1 MEKKIGKNVSSG
13 AKKVESLAED
23 RDQKGPAPTQEQPS
37 ASGRTA
43 AKRNSTGRKKQ
54 AAQQAVE
61 AEHAAADARF
71 EAAKARAAKK
81 EAHKL
86 ALAQKKQE
94 KLTQKLEAREKKE
107 EAAAASKSERAEKLA
122 AKAARKQMLATE
134 SAAERTARRNREKR
148 ARLAERRQK
157 QEAREQKLKEKQEAR
172 KKAQEKRASQRRD
185 KKKSGG
191 GKKRAPG
198 IGGWIAA
205 VSVLGAACLALA
217 TVVTAGYFRMNDMMV
232 QSANGYRATL
242 YEMVSVSED
251 MDDNFAKL
259 RVSSGANEQRTLL
272 TEILVDS
279 AMLESAL
286 EKMPVDAATG
296 TDISAFVNRTGAA
309 ARAMLHKL
317 SSGGTLSQEDR
328 ERIAALYETNATLCA
343 ELNDLALHTP
353 AEEMQAFFDGAQ
365 GDVSNRLS
373 ELGQGMRAER
383 KEIRDVPFAGEG
395 NVEENQL
402 AGTVE
407 IPASE
412 AEQKVRQYFEG
423 YQIADVRPAAHLR
436 VQTGAGDPALFKA
449 TGVFKALHRTLAVLA
464 AGTMR
469 GKRRVDG
476 NAEQPERDDTQ
487 DPRDLGLGNHVAVGG
502 VDCGDK
508 YDDARDRL
516 HDEDAPGRRKL
527 FVDQQDD
534 EIGQEV
540 PEPEDEGNFRQKEQN
555 DRQSDDKKPT
565 EEFFEHFVL
574 LPPCGAFLFL
584 CIASLY
590 LRILDTAAGKR
601 RCGERSRQ
609 AHVRPRR
616 MQRSKSVHARK
627 GVRIDVLRGDGTDV
641 DFRDRRAGIERVC
654 REHAAR
660 HRDFCNRFGHT
671 VPEIRDKQVR
681 KQPFPLAP
689 RAAFRAPGEGQRQ
702 LAERRAGSERA
713 LVREVRVGQDERSCR
728 RRGTDD
734 APAARSIQRD
744 DAPVRS
750 VGRGDRD
757 VRHLRPREAGGG
769 EFHALA
775 AIERRHPEVCD
786 RSRRGKPRK
795 DRKRAV
801 IPGGWRIGRDQ
812 RLAVPGEQPVRI
824 PEPARKGAH
833 ERCTLGAH
841 TCLLREGEHLRIA
854 ARIQRAICRAVC
866 LRGDNGTRF
875 SVTFEKNVRIV
886 RAGKAGK
893 DGGIALLRDAVLPLA

>member
-157 QEAREQKLKEKQEAR
+157 QEAREPKLKEKQEAR

-395 NVEENQL
+395 TVEENQL

-423 YQIADVRPAAHLR
+423 YQIADVRLTGETLSRDVRAYNFVLTDGNGTEFFAQVTKNGGKLAFFDSFEACSTKNFDLESCDTLAQAHLKMLGYEHLTPVWFSDAGMVASITYVAEIDGVRTYPDMIRVRVCEEKGRVVGMDARGYLVNHHGERNTSPALSEAEAEAKLSPELTVHAAHL
-436 VQTGAGDPALFKA
+436 ALIPVR
-449 TGVFKALHRTLAVLA
+449 GREMLAYEFVCTS
-464 AGTMR
+464 GE
-469 GKRRVDG
+469 
-476 NAEQPERDDTQ
+476 EQFIFY
-487 DPRDLGLGNHVAVGG
+487 L
-502 VDCGDK
+502 
-508 YDDARDRL
+508 DART
-516 HDEDAPGRRKL
+516 G
-527 FVDQQDD
+527 
-534 EIGQEV
+534 
-540 PEPEDEGNFRQKEQN
+540 
-555 DRQSDDKKPT
+555 
-565 EEFFEHFVL
+565 EE
-574 LPPCGAFLFL
+574 
-584 CIASLY
+584 
-590 LRILDTAAGKR
+590 
-601 RCGERSRQ
+601 
-609 AHVRPRR
+609 
-616 MQRSKSVHARK
+616 
-627 GVRIDVLRGDGTDV
+627 VRI
-641 DFRDRRAGIERVC
+641 FRVHESA
-654 REHAAR
+654 
-660 HRDFCNRFGHT
+660 
-671 VPEIRDKQVR
+671 Q
-681 KQPFPLAP
+681 
-689 RAAFRAPGEGQRQ
+689 
-702 LAERRAGSERA
+702 GSY
-713 LVREVRVGQDERSCR
+713 LS
-728 RRGTDD
+728 
-734 APAARSIQRD
+734 
-744 DAPVRS
+744 
-750 VGRGDRD
+750 
-757 VRHLRPREAGGG
+757 
-769 EFHALA
+769 
-775 AIERRHPEVCD
+775 
-786 RSRRGKPRK
+786 
-795 DRKRAV
+795 
-801 IPGGWRIGRDQ
+801 
-812 RLAVPGEQPVRI
+812 
-824 PEPARKGAH
+824 
-833 ERCTLGAH
+833 
-841 TCLLREGEHLRIA
+841 
-854 ARIQRAICRAVC
+854 
-866 LRGDNGTRF
+866 
-875 SVTFEKNVRIV
+875 
-886 RAGKAGK
+886 
-893 DGGIALLRDAVLPLA
+893 

>member
-217 TVVTAGYFRMNDMMV
+217 TVVTAGYFRMNDMMM

-423 YQIADVRPAAHLR
+423 YQIADVRLTGETLSRDVRAYNFVLTDGNGTEFFAQVTKNGGKLAFFDSFEACSTKNFDLESCDTLAQAHLKMLGYEHLTPVWFSDAGMVASITYVAEIDGVRAYPDMIRVRVCEEKGRVVGMDARGYLVNHHGERNTSPALSEAEAEAKLSPELTVHAAHL
-436 VQTGAGDPALFKA
+436 ALIPVR
-449 TGVFKALHRTLAVLA
+449 GREMLAYEFVCTS
-464 AGTMR
+464 GE
-469 GKRRVDG
+469 
-476 NAEQPERDDTQ
+476 EQFIFY
-487 DPRDLGLGNHVAVGG
+487 L
-502 VDCGDK
+502 
-508 YDDARDRL
+508 DARTG
-516 HDEDAPGRRKL
+516 E
-527 FVDQQDD
+527 
-534 EIGQEV
+534 EV
-540 PEPEDEGNFRQKEQN
+540 HIFRVHESAQG
-555 DRQSDDKKPT
+555 S
-565 EEFFEHFVL
+565 
-574 LPPCGAFLFL
+574 
-584 CIASLY
+584 Y
-590 LRILDTAAGKR
+590 L
-601 RCGERSRQ
+601 S
-609 AHVRPRR
+609 
-616 MQRSKSVHARK
+616 
-627 GVRIDVLRGDGTDV
+627 
-641 DFRDRRAGIERVC
+641 
-654 REHAAR
+654 
-660 HRDFCNRFGHT
+660 
-671 VPEIRDKQVR
+671 
-681 KQPFPLAP
+681 
-689 RAAFRAPGEGQRQ
+689 
-702 LAERRAGSERA
+702 
-713 LVREVRVGQDERSCR
+713 
-728 RRGTDD
+728 
-734 APAARSIQRD
+734 
-744 DAPVRS
+744 
-750 VGRGDRD
+750 
-757 VRHLRPREAGGG
+757 
-769 EFHALA
+769 
-775 AIERRHPEVCD
+775 
-786 RSRRGKPRK
+786 
-795 DRKRAV
+795 
-801 IPGGWRIGRDQ
+801 
-812 RLAVPGEQPVRI
+812 
-824 PEPARKGAH
+824 
-833 ERCTLGAH
+833 
-841 TCLLREGEHLRIA
+841 
-854 ARIQRAICRAVC
+854 
-866 LRGDNGTRF
+866 
-875 SVTFEKNVRIV
+875 
-886 RAGKAGK
+886 
-893 DGGIALLRDAVLPLA
+893 

>member
-172 KKAQEKRASQRRD
+172 KKAQEKRAAKRSG
-185 KKKSGG
+185 KKSGG

-423 YQIADVRPAAHLR
+423 YQIADVRLTGETLSRDVRAYNFVLTDGNGTEFFAQVTKNGGKLAFFDSFEACSTKNFDLESCDTLAQAHLKMLGYEHLTPVWFSDAGMVASVTYVAEIDGVRAYPDMIRVRVCEEKGRVVGMDARGYLVNHHGERNTSPALSEAEAEAKLSPELTVHAAHL
-436 VQTGAGDPALFKA
+436 ALIPVR
-449 TGVFKALHRTLAVLA
+449 GREMLAYEFVCTS
-464 AGTMR
+464 GE
-469 GKRRVDG
+469 
-476 NAEQPERDDTQ
+476 EQFIFY
-487 DPRDLGLGNHVAVGG
+487 L
-502 VDCGDK
+502 
-508 YDDARDRL
+508 DART
-516 HDEDAPGRRKL
+516 G
-527 FVDQQDD
+527 
-534 EIGQEV
+534 
-540 PEPEDEGNFRQKEQN
+540 
-555 DRQSDDKKPT
+555 
-565 EEFFEHFVL
+565 EE
-574 LPPCGAFLFL
+574 
-584 CIASLY
+584 
-590 LRILDTAAGKR
+590 
-601 RCGERSRQ
+601 
-609 AHVRPRR
+609 
-616 MQRSKSVHARK
+616 
-627 GVRIDVLRGDGTDV
+627 VRI
-641 DFRDRRAGIERVC
+641 FRVHESA
-654 REHAAR
+654 
-660 HRDFCNRFGHT
+660 
-671 VPEIRDKQVR
+671 Q
-681 KQPFPLAP
+681 
-689 RAAFRAPGEGQRQ
+689 
-702 LAERRAGSERA
+702 GSY
-713 LVREVRVGQDERSCR
+713 LS
-728 RRGTDD
+728 
-734 APAARSIQRD
+734 
-744 DAPVRS
+744 
-750 VGRGDRD
+750 
-757 VRHLRPREAGGG
+757 
-769 EFHALA
+769 
-775 AIERRHPEVCD
+775 
-786 RSRRGKPRK
+786 
-795 DRKRAV
+795 
-801 IPGGWRIGRDQ
+801 
-812 RLAVPGEQPVRI
+812 
-824 PEPARKGAH
+824 
-833 ERCTLGAH
+833 
-841 TCLLREGEHLRIA
+841 
-854 ARIQRAICRAVC
+854 
-866 LRGDNGTRF
+866 
-875 SVTFEKNVRIV
+875 
-886 RAGKAGK
+886 
-893 DGGIALLRDAVLPLA
+893 

>member
-107 EAAAASKSERAEKLA
+107 EAVAASKSERAEKLA

-172 KKAQEKRASQRRD
+172 KKAQEKRAAKRSG
-185 KKKSGG
+185 KKSGG

-205 VSVLGAACLALA
+205 VHVLGAACLALA
-217 TVVTAGYFRMNDMMV
+217 TVVTAGYFRMNDMMM

-317 SSGGTLSQEDR
+317 SSGGTFSQEDR

-423 YQIADVRPAAHLR
+423 YQIADVRLTGETLSRDVRAYNFVLTDGNGTEFFAQVTKNGGKLAFFDSFEACSTKNFDLESCDTLAQAHLKMLGYEHLTPVWFSDAGMVASITYVAEIDGVRAYPDMIRVRVCEEKGRVVGMDARGYLVNHHGERNTSPALSEAEAEAKLSPELTVHAAHL
-436 VQTGAGDPALFKA
+436 ALIPVR
-449 TGVFKALHRTLAVLA
+449 GREMLAYEFVCTS
-464 AGTMR
+464 GE
-469 GKRRVDG
+469 
-476 NAEQPERDDTQ
+476 EQFIFY
-487 DPRDLGLGNHVAVGG
+487 L
-502 VDCGDK
+502 
-508 YDDARDRL
+508 DART
-516 HDEDAPGRRKL
+516 G
-527 FVDQQDD
+527 
-534 EIGQEV
+534 
-540 PEPEDEGNFRQKEQN
+540 
-555 DRQSDDKKPT
+555 
-565 EEFFEHFVL
+565 EE
-574 LPPCGAFLFL
+574 
-584 CIASLY
+584 
-590 LRILDTAAGKR
+590 
-601 RCGERSRQ
+601 
-609 AHVRPRR
+609 
-616 MQRSKSVHARK
+616 
-627 GVRIDVLRGDGTDV
+627 VRI
-641 DFRDRRAGIERVC
+641 FRVHESA
-654 REHAAR
+654 
-660 HRDFCNRFGHT
+660 
-671 VPEIRDKQVR
+671 Q
-681 KQPFPLAP
+681 
-689 RAAFRAPGEGQRQ
+689 
-702 LAERRAGSERA
+702 GSY
-713 LVREVRVGQDERSCR
+713 LS
-728 RRGTDD
+728 
-734 APAARSIQRD
+734 
-744 DAPVRS
+744 
-750 VGRGDRD
+750 
-757 VRHLRPREAGGG
+757 
-769 EFHALA
+769 
-775 AIERRHPEVCD
+775 
-786 RSRRGKPRK
+786 
-795 DRKRAV
+795 
-801 IPGGWRIGRDQ
+801 
-812 RLAVPGEQPVRI
+812 
-824 PEPARKGAH
+824 
-833 ERCTLGAH
+833 
-841 TCLLREGEHLRIA
+841 
-854 ARIQRAICRAVC
+854 
-866 LRGDNGTRF
+866 
-875 SVTFEKNVRIV
+875 
-886 RAGKAGK
+886 
-893 DGGIALLRDAVLPLA
+893 

>member
-423 YQIADVRPAAHLR
+423 YQIADVRLTGETLSRDVRAYNFVLTDGNGTEFFAQVTKNGGKLAFFDSFEACSTKNFDLESCDTLAQAHLKMLGYDHLTPVWFSDAGMVASITYVAEIDGVRAYPDMIRVRVCEEKGRVVGMDARGYLVNHHGERNTSPALSEAEAEAKLSPELTVHAAHL
-436 VQTGAGDPALFKA
+436 ALIPVR
-449 TGVFKALHRTLAVLA
+449 GREMLAYEFVCTS
-464 AGTMR
+464 GE
-469 GKRRVDG
+469 
-476 NAEQPERDDTQ
+476 EQFIFY
-487 DPRDLGLGNHVAVGG
+487 L
-502 VDCGDK
+502 
-508 YDDARDRL
+508 DART
-516 HDEDAPGRRKL
+516 G
-527 FVDQQDD
+527 
-534 EIGQEV
+534 
-540 PEPEDEGNFRQKEQN
+540 
-555 DRQSDDKKPT
+555 
-565 EEFFEHFVL
+565 EE
-574 LPPCGAFLFL
+574 
-584 CIASLY
+584 
-590 LRILDTAAGKR
+590 
-601 RCGERSRQ
+601 
-609 AHVRPRR
+609 
-616 MQRSKSVHARK
+616 
-627 GVRIDVLRGDGTDV
+627 VRI
-641 DFRDRRAGIERVC
+641 FRVHESA
-654 REHAAR
+654 
-660 HRDFCNRFGHT
+660 
-671 VPEIRDKQVR
+671 Q
-681 KQPFPLAP
+681 
-689 RAAFRAPGEGQRQ
+689 
-702 LAERRAGSERA
+702 GSY
-713 LVREVRVGQDERSCR
+713 LS
-728 RRGTDD
+728 
-734 APAARSIQRD
+734 
-744 DAPVRS
+744 
-750 VGRGDRD
+750 
-757 VRHLRPREAGGG
+757 
-769 EFHALA
+769 
-775 AIERRHPEVCD
+775 
-786 RSRRGKPRK
+786 
-795 DRKRAV
+795 
-801 IPGGWRIGRDQ
+801 
-812 RLAVPGEQPVRI
+812 
-824 PEPARKGAH
+824 
-833 ERCTLGAH
+833 
-841 TCLLREGEHLRIA
+841 
-854 ARIQRAICRAVC
+854 
-866 LRGDNGTRF
+866 
-875 SVTFEKNVRIV
+875 
-886 RAGKAGK
+886 
-893 DGGIALLRDAVLPLA
+893 

>member
-217 TVVTAGYFRMNDMMV
+217 TVVTAGYFRMNDMMM

-309 ARAMLHKL
+309 ARALLHKL

-423 YQIADVRPAAHLR
+423 YQIADVRLTGETLSRDVRAYNFVLTDGNGTEFFAQVTKNGGKLAFFDSFEACSTKNFDLESCDTLAQAHLKMLGYDHLTPVWFSDAGMVASITYVAEIDGVRAYPDMIRVRVCEEKGRVVGMDARGYLVNHHGERNTSPALSEAEAEAKLSPELTVHAAHL
-436 VQTGAGDPALFKA
+436 ALIPVR
-449 TGVFKALHRTLAVLA
+449 GREMLAYEFVCTS
-464 AGTMR
+464 GE
-469 GKRRVDG
+469 
-476 NAEQPERDDTQ
+476 EQFIFY
-487 DPRDLGLGNHVAVGG
+487 L
-502 VDCGDK
+502 
-508 YDDARDRL
+508 DART
-516 HDEDAPGRRKL
+516 G
-527 FVDQQDD
+527 
-534 EIGQEV
+534 
-540 PEPEDEGNFRQKEQN
+540 
-555 DRQSDDKKPT
+555 
-565 EEFFEHFVL
+565 EE
-574 LPPCGAFLFL
+574 
-584 CIASLY
+584 
-590 LRILDTAAGKR
+590 
-601 RCGERSRQ
+601 
-609 AHVRPRR
+609 
-616 MQRSKSVHARK
+616 
-627 GVRIDVLRGDGTDV
+627 VRI
-641 DFRDRRAGIERVC
+641 FRVHESA
-654 REHAAR
+654 
-660 HRDFCNRFGHT
+660 
-671 VPEIRDKQVR
+671 Q
-681 KQPFPLAP
+681 
-689 RAAFRAPGEGQRQ
+689 
-702 LAERRAGSERA
+702 GSY
-713 LVREVRVGQDERSCR
+713 LS
-728 RRGTDD
+728 
-734 APAARSIQRD
+734 
-744 DAPVRS
+744 
-750 VGRGDRD
+750 
-757 VRHLRPREAGGG
+757 
-769 EFHALA
+769 
-775 AIERRHPEVCD
+775 
-786 RSRRGKPRK
+786 
-795 DRKRAV
+795 
-801 IPGGWRIGRDQ
+801 
-812 RLAVPGEQPVRI
+812 
-824 PEPARKGAH
+824 
-833 ERCTLGAH
+833 
-841 TCLLREGEHLRIA
+841 
-854 ARIQRAICRAVC
+854 
-866 LRGDNGTRF
+866 
-875 SVTFEKNVRIV
+875 
-886 RAGKAGK
+886 
-893 DGGIALLRDAVLPLA
+893 

>member
-107 EAAAASKSERAEKLA
+107 EAVAASKSERAEKLA

-172 KKAQEKRASQRRD
+172 KKAQEKRAAKRSG
-185 KKKSGG
+185 KKSGG

-217 TVVTAGYFRMNDMMV
+217 TVVTAGYFRMNDMMM

-317 SSGGTLSQEDR
+317 SSGGTFSQEDR

-423 YQIADVRPAAHLR
+423 YQIADVRLTGETLSRDVRAYNFVLTDGNGTEFFAQVTKNGGKLAFFDSFEACSTKNFDLESCDTLAQAHLKMLGYEHLTPVWFSDAGMVASITYVAEIDGVRAYPDMIRVRVCEEKGRVVGMDARGYLVNHHGERNTSPALSEAEAEAKLSPELTVHAAHL
-436 VQTGAGDPALFKA
+436 ALIPVR
-449 TGVFKALHRTLAVLA
+449 GREMLAYEFVCTS
-464 AGTMR
+464 GE
-469 GKRRVDG
+469 
-476 NAEQPERDDTQ
+476 EQFIFY
-487 DPRDLGLGNHVAVGG
+487 L
-502 VDCGDK
+502 
-508 YDDARDRL
+508 DART
-516 HDEDAPGRRKL
+516 G
-527 FVDQQDD
+527 
-534 EIGQEV
+534 
-540 PEPEDEGNFRQKEQN
+540 
-555 DRQSDDKKPT
+555 
-565 EEFFEHFVL
+565 EE
-574 LPPCGAFLFL
+574 
-584 CIASLY
+584 
-590 LRILDTAAGKR
+590 
-601 RCGERSRQ
+601 
-609 AHVRPRR
+609 
-616 MQRSKSVHARK
+616 
-627 GVRIDVLRGDGTDV
+627 VRI
-641 DFRDRRAGIERVC
+641 FRVHESA
-654 REHAAR
+654 
-660 HRDFCNRFGHT
+660 
-671 VPEIRDKQVR
+671 Q
-681 KQPFPLAP
+681 
-689 RAAFRAPGEGQRQ
+689 
-702 LAERRAGSERA
+702 GSY
-713 LVREVRVGQDERSCR
+713 LS
-728 RRGTDD
+728 
-734 APAARSIQRD
+734 
-744 DAPVRS
+744 
-750 VGRGDRD
+750 
-757 VRHLRPREAGGG
+757 
-769 EFHALA
+769 
-775 AIERRHPEVCD
+775 
-786 RSRRGKPRK
+786 
-795 DRKRAV
+795 
-801 IPGGWRIGRDQ
+801 
-812 RLAVPGEQPVRI
+812 
-824 PEPARKGAH
+824 
-833 ERCTLGAH
+833 
-841 TCLLREGEHLRIA
+841 
-854 ARIQRAICRAVC
+854 
-866 LRGDNGTRF
+866 
-875 SVTFEKNVRIV
+875 
-886 RAGKAGK
+886 
-893 DGGIALLRDAVLPLA
+893 

>member
-172 KKAQEKRASQRRD
+172 KKAQEKRAAKRSG
-185 KKKSGG
+185 KKSGG

-309 ARAMLHKL
+309 ARAMLQKL

-373 ELGQGMRAER
+373 ELGQGMRTER

-423 YQIADVRPAAHLR
+423 YQIADVRLTGETLSRDVRAYNFVLTDGNGTEFFAQVTKNGGKLAFFDSFEACSTKNFDLESCDTLAQAHLKMLGYEHLTPVWFSDAGMVASVTYVAEIDGVRAYPDMIRVRVCEEKGRVVGMDARGYLVNHHGERNTSPALSEAEAEAKLSPELTVHAAHL
-436 VQTGAGDPALFKA
+436 ALIPVR
-449 TGVFKALHRTLAVLA
+449 GREMLAYEFVCTS
-464 AGTMR
+464 GE
-469 GKRRVDG
+469 
-476 NAEQPERDDTQ
+476 EQFIFY
-487 DPRDLGLGNHVAVGG
+487 L
-502 VDCGDK
+502 
-508 YDDARDRL
+508 DART
-516 HDEDAPGRRKL
+516 G
-527 FVDQQDD
+527 
-534 EIGQEV
+534 
-540 PEPEDEGNFRQKEQN
+540 
-555 DRQSDDKKPT
+555 
-565 EEFFEHFVL
+565 EE
-574 LPPCGAFLFL
+574 
-584 CIASLY
+584 
-590 LRILDTAAGKR
+590 
-601 RCGERSRQ
+601 
-609 AHVRPRR
+609 
-616 MQRSKSVHARK
+616 
-627 GVRIDVLRGDGTDV
+627 VRI
-641 DFRDRRAGIERVC
+641 FRVHESA
-654 REHAAR
+654 
-660 HRDFCNRFGHT
+660 
-671 VPEIRDKQVR
+671 Q
-681 KQPFPLAP
+681 
-689 RAAFRAPGEGQRQ
+689 
-702 LAERRAGSERA
+702 GSY
-713 LVREVRVGQDERSCR
+713 LS
-728 RRGTDD
+728 
-734 APAARSIQRD
+734 
-744 DAPVRS
+744 
-750 VGRGDRD
+750 
-757 VRHLRPREAGGG
+757 
-769 EFHALA
+769 
-775 AIERRHPEVCD
+775 
-786 RSRRGKPRK
+786 
-795 DRKRAV
+795 
-801 IPGGWRIGRDQ
+801 
-812 RLAVPGEQPVRI
+812 
-824 PEPARKGAH
+824 
-833 ERCTLGAH
+833 
-841 TCLLREGEHLRIA
+841 
-854 ARIQRAICRAVC
+854 
-866 LRGDNGTRF
+866 
-875 SVTFEKNVRIV
+875 
-886 RAGKAGK
+886 
-893 DGGIALLRDAVLPLA
+893 

>member
-172 KKAQEKRASQRRD
+172 KKAQEKRAAKRSG
-185 KKKSGG
+185 KKSGG

-373 ELGQGMRAER
+373 ELGQGMRTER

-423 YQIADVRPAAHLR
+423 YQIADVRLTGETLSRDVRAYNFVLTDGNGTEFFAQVTKNGGKLAFFDSFEACSTKNFDLESCDTLAQAHLKMLGYEHLTPVWFSDAGMVASVTYVAEIDGVRAYPDMIRVRVCEEKGRVVGMDARGYLVNHHGERNTSPALSEAEAEAKLSPELTVHAAHL
-436 VQTGAGDPALFKA
+436 ALIPVR
-449 TGVFKALHRTLAVLA
+449 GREMLAYEFVCTS
-464 AGTMR
+464 GE
-469 GKRRVDG
+469 
-476 NAEQPERDDTQ
+476 EQFIFY
-487 DPRDLGLGNHVAVGG
+487 L
-502 VDCGDK
+502 
-508 YDDARDRL
+508 DART
-516 HDEDAPGRRKL
+516 G
-527 FVDQQDD
+527 
-534 EIGQEV
+534 
-540 PEPEDEGNFRQKEQN
+540 
-555 DRQSDDKKPT
+555 
-565 EEFFEHFVL
+565 EE
-574 LPPCGAFLFL
+574 
-584 CIASLY
+584 
-590 LRILDTAAGKR
+590 
-601 RCGERSRQ
+601 
-609 AHVRPRR
+609 
-616 MQRSKSVHARK
+616 
-627 GVRIDVLRGDGTDV
+627 VRI
-641 DFRDRRAGIERVC
+641 FRVHESA
-654 REHAAR
+654 
-660 HRDFCNRFGHT
+660 
-671 VPEIRDKQVR
+671 Q
-681 KQPFPLAP
+681 
-689 RAAFRAPGEGQRQ
+689 
-702 LAERRAGSERA
+702 GSY
-713 LVREVRVGQDERSCR
+713 LS
-728 RRGTDD
+728 
-734 APAARSIQRD
+734 
-744 DAPVRS
+744 
-750 VGRGDRD
+750 
-757 VRHLRPREAGGG
+757 
-769 EFHALA
+769 
-775 AIERRHPEVCD
+775 
-786 RSRRGKPRK
+786 
-795 DRKRAV
+795 
-801 IPGGWRIGRDQ
+801 
-812 RLAVPGEQPVRI
+812 
-824 PEPARKGAH
+824 
-833 ERCTLGAH
+833 
-841 TCLLREGEHLRIA
+841 
-854 ARIQRAICRAVC
+854 
-866 LRGDNGTRF
+866 
-875 SVTFEKNVRIV
+875 
-886 RAGKAGK
+886 
-893 DGGIALLRDAVLPLA
+893 

>member
-217 TVVTAGYFRMNDMMV
+217 TVVTAGYFRMNDMMM

-423 YQIADVRPAAHLR
+423 YQIADVRLTGETLSRDVRAYNFVLTDGNGTEFFAQVTKNGGKLAFFDSFEACSTKNFDLESCDTLAQAHLKMLGYEHLTPVWFSDAGMVASITYVAEIDGVRAYPDMIRVRVCEEKGRVVGMDARGYLVNHHGERNTSPALSEAETEAKLSPELTVHAAHL
-436 VQTGAGDPALFKA
+436 ALIPVR
-449 TGVFKALHRTLAVLA
+449 GREMLAYEFVCTS
-464 AGTMR
+464 GE
-469 GKRRVDG
+469 
-476 NAEQPERDDTQ
+476 EQFIFY
-487 DPRDLGLGNHVAVGG
+487 L
-502 VDCGDK
+502 
-508 YDDARDRL
+508 DART
-516 HDEDAPGRRKL
+516 G
-527 FVDQQDD
+527 
-534 EIGQEV
+534 
-540 PEPEDEGNFRQKEQN
+540 
-555 DRQSDDKKPT
+555 
-565 EEFFEHFVL
+565 EE
-574 LPPCGAFLFL
+574 
-584 CIASLY
+584 
-590 LRILDTAAGKR
+590 
-601 RCGERSRQ
+601 
-609 AHVRPRR
+609 
-616 MQRSKSVHARK
+616 
-627 GVRIDVLRGDGTDV
+627 VRI
-641 DFRDRRAGIERVC
+641 FRVHESA
-654 REHAAR
+654 
-660 HRDFCNRFGHT
+660 
-671 VPEIRDKQVR
+671 Q
-681 KQPFPLAP
+681 
-689 RAAFRAPGEGQRQ
+689 
-702 LAERRAGSERA
+702 GSY
-713 LVREVRVGQDERSCR
+713 LS
-728 RRGTDD
+728 
-734 APAARSIQRD
+734 
-744 DAPVRS
+744 
-750 VGRGDRD
+750 
-757 VRHLRPREAGGG
+757 
-769 EFHALA
+769 
-775 AIERRHPEVCD
+775 
-786 RSRRGKPRK
+786 
-795 DRKRAV
+795 
-801 IPGGWRIGRDQ
+801 
-812 RLAVPGEQPVRI
+812 
-824 PEPARKGAH
+824 
-833 ERCTLGAH
+833 
-841 TCLLREGEHLRIA
+841 
-854 ARIQRAICRAVC
+854 
-866 LRGDNGTRF
+866 
-875 SVTFEKNVRIV
+875 
-886 RAGKAGK
+886 
-893 DGGIALLRDAVLPLA
+893 

>member
-172 KKAQEKRASQRRD
+172 KKAQEKRAAKRSG
-185 KKKSGG
+185 KKSGG

-423 YQIADVRPAAHLR
+423 YQIADVRLTGETLSRDVRAYNFVLTDGNGTEFFAQVTKNGGKLAFFDSFEACSTKNFDLESCDTLAQAHLKMLGYEHLTPVWFSDAGMVASITYVAEIDGVRAYPDMIRVRVCEEKGRVVGMDARGYLVNHHGERNTSPALSEAEAEAKLSPELTVHAAHL
-436 VQTGAGDPALFKA
+436 ALIPVR
-449 TGVFKALHRTLAVLA
+449 GREMLAYEFVCTS
-464 AGTMR
+464 GE
-469 GKRRVDG
+469 
-476 NAEQPERDDTQ
+476 EQFIFY
-487 DPRDLGLGNHVAVGG
+487 L
-502 VDCGDK
+502 
-508 YDDARDRL
+508 DART
-516 HDEDAPGRRKL
+516 G
-527 FVDQQDD
+527 
-534 EIGQEV
+534 
-540 PEPEDEGNFRQKEQN
+540 
-555 DRQSDDKKPT
+555 
-565 EEFFEHFVL
+565 EE
-574 LPPCGAFLFL
+574 
-584 CIASLY
+584 
-590 LRILDTAAGKR
+590 
-601 RCGERSRQ
+601 
-609 AHVRPRR
+609 
-616 MQRSKSVHARK
+616 
-627 GVRIDVLRGDGTDV
+627 VRI
-641 DFRDRRAGIERVC
+641 FRVHESA
-654 REHAAR
+654 
-660 HRDFCNRFGHT
+660 
-671 VPEIRDKQVR
+671 Q
-681 KQPFPLAP
+681 
-689 RAAFRAPGEGQRQ
+689 
-702 LAERRAGSERA
+702 GSY
-713 LVREVRVGQDERSCR
+713 LS
-728 RRGTDD
+728 
-734 APAARSIQRD
+734 
-744 DAPVRS
+744 
-750 VGRGDRD
+750 
-757 VRHLRPREAGGG
+757 
-769 EFHALA
+769 
-775 AIERRHPEVCD
+775 
-786 RSRRGKPRK
+786 
-795 DRKRAV
+795 
-801 IPGGWRIGRDQ
+801 
-812 RLAVPGEQPVRI
+812 
-824 PEPARKGAH
+824 
-833 ERCTLGAH
+833 
-841 TCLLREGEHLRIA
+841 
-854 ARIQRAICRAVC
+854 
-866 LRGDNGTRF
+866 
-875 SVTFEKNVRIV
+875 
-886 RAGKAGK
+886 
-893 DGGIALLRDAVLPLA
+893 

>member
-107 EAAAASKSERAEKLA
+107 EAAAASKSERAEKFA

-172 KKAQEKRASQRRD
+172 KKAQEKRAAKRSG
-185 KKKSGG
+185 KKSGG

-217 TVVTAGYFRMNDMMV
+217 TVVTAGYFRMNDMMM

-423 YQIADVRPAAHLR
+423 YQIADVRLTGETLSRDVRAYNFVLTDGNGTEFFAQVTKNGGKLAFFDSFEACSTKNFDLESCDTLAQAHLKMLGYEHLTPVWFSDAGMVASITYVAEIDGVRTYPDMIRVRVCEEKGRVVGMDARGYLVNHHGERNTSPALSEAEAEAKLSPELTVHAAHL
-436 VQTGAGDPALFKA
+436 ALIPVR
-449 TGVFKALHRTLAVLA
+449 GREMLAYEFVCTS
-464 AGTMR
+464 GE
-469 GKRRVDG
+469 
-476 NAEQPERDDTQ
+476 EQFIFY
-487 DPRDLGLGNHVAVGG
+487 L
-502 VDCGDK
+502 
-508 YDDARDRL
+508 DART
-516 HDEDAPGRRKL
+516 G
-527 FVDQQDD
+527 
-534 EIGQEV
+534 
-540 PEPEDEGNFRQKEQN
+540 
-555 DRQSDDKKPT
+555 
-565 EEFFEHFVL
+565 EE
-574 LPPCGAFLFL
+574 
-584 CIASLY
+584 
-590 LRILDTAAGKR
+590 
-601 RCGERSRQ
+601 
-609 AHVRPRR
+609 
-616 MQRSKSVHARK
+616 
-627 GVRIDVLRGDGTDV
+627 VRI
-641 DFRDRRAGIERVC
+641 FRVHESA
-654 REHAAR
+654 
-660 HRDFCNRFGHT
+660 
-671 VPEIRDKQVR
+671 Q
-681 KQPFPLAP
+681 
-689 RAAFRAPGEGQRQ
+689 
-702 LAERRAGSERA
+702 GSY
-713 LVREVRVGQDERSCR
+713 LS
-728 RRGTDD
+728 
-734 APAARSIQRD
+734 
-744 DAPVRS
+744 
-750 VGRGDRD
+750 
-757 VRHLRPREAGGG
+757 
-769 EFHALA
+769 
-775 AIERRHPEVCD
+775 
-786 RSRRGKPRK
+786 
-795 DRKRAV
+795 
-801 IPGGWRIGRDQ
+801 
-812 RLAVPGEQPVRI
+812 
-824 PEPARKGAH
+824 
-833 ERCTLGAH
+833 
-841 TCLLREGEHLRIA
+841 
-854 ARIQRAICRAVC
+854 
-866 LRGDNGTRF
+866 
-875 SVTFEKNVRIV
+875 
-886 RAGKAGK
+886 
-893 DGGIALLRDAVLPLA
+893 

>member
-107 EAAAASKSERAEKLA
+107 EAVAASKSERAEKLA

-217 TVVTAGYFRMNDMMV
+217 TVVTAGYFRMNDMMM

-423 YQIADVRPAAHLR
+423 YQIADVRLTGETLSRDVRAYNFVLTDGNGTEFFAQVTKNGGKLAFFDSFEACSTKNFDLESCDTLAQAHLKMLGYEHLTPVWFSDAGMVASITYVAEIDGVRAYPDMIRVRVCEEKGRVVGMDARGYLVNHHGERNTSPALSEAEAEAKLSPELTVHAAHL
-436 VQTGAGDPALFKA
+436 ALIPVR
-449 TGVFKALHRTLAVLA
+449 GREMLAYEFVCTS
-464 AGTMR
+464 GE
-469 GKRRVDG
+469 
-476 NAEQPERDDTQ
+476 EQFIFY
-487 DPRDLGLGNHVAVGG
+487 L
-502 VDCGDK
+502 
-508 YDDARDRL
+508 DART
-516 HDEDAPGRRKL
+516 G
-527 FVDQQDD
+527 
-534 EIGQEV
+534 
-540 PEPEDEGNFRQKEQN
+540 
-555 DRQSDDKKPT
+555 
-565 EEFFEHFVL
+565 EE
-574 LPPCGAFLFL
+574 
-584 CIASLY
+584 
-590 LRILDTAAGKR
+590 
-601 RCGERSRQ
+601 
-609 AHVRPRR
+609 
-616 MQRSKSVHARK
+616 
-627 GVRIDVLRGDGTDV
+627 VRI
-641 DFRDRRAGIERVC
+641 FRVHESA
-654 REHAAR
+654 
-660 HRDFCNRFGHT
+660 
-671 VPEIRDKQVR
+671 Q
-681 KQPFPLAP
+681 
-689 RAAFRAPGEGQRQ
+689 
-702 LAERRAGSERA
+702 GSY
-713 LVREVRVGQDERSCR
+713 LS
-728 RRGTDD
+728 
-734 APAARSIQRD
+734 
-744 DAPVRS
+744 
-750 VGRGDRD
+750 
-757 VRHLRPREAGGG
+757 
-769 EFHALA
+769 
-775 AIERRHPEVCD
+775 
-786 RSRRGKPRK
+786 
-795 DRKRAV
+795 
-801 IPGGWRIGRDQ
+801 
-812 RLAVPGEQPVRI
+812 
-824 PEPARKGAH
+824 
-833 ERCTLGAH
+833 
-841 TCLLREGEHLRIA
+841 
-854 ARIQRAICRAVC
+854 
-866 LRGDNGTRF
+866 
-875 SVTFEKNVRIV
+875 
-886 RAGKAGK
+886 
-893 DGGIALLRDAVLPLA
+893 

>member
-172 KKAQEKRASQRRD
+172 KKAQEKRAAKRSG
-185 KKKSGG
+185 KKSGG

-423 YQIADVRPAAHLR
+423 YQIADVRLTGETLSRDVRAYNFVLTDGNGTEFFAQVTKNGGKLAFFDSFEACSTKNFDLESCDTLAQAHLKMLGYEHLTPVWFSDAGMVASITYVAEIDGVRTYPDMIRVRVCEEKGRVVGMDARGYLVNHHGERNTSPALSEAEAEAKLSPELTVHAAHL
-436 VQTGAGDPALFKA
+436 ALIPVR
-449 TGVFKALHRTLAVLA
+449 GREMLAYEFVCTS
-464 AGTMR
+464 GE
-469 GKRRVDG
+469 
-476 NAEQPERDDTQ
+476 EQFIFY
-487 DPRDLGLGNHVAVGG
+487 L
-502 VDCGDK
+502 
-508 YDDARDRL
+508 DART
-516 HDEDAPGRRKL
+516 G
-527 FVDQQDD
+527 
-534 EIGQEV
+534 
-540 PEPEDEGNFRQKEQN
+540 
-555 DRQSDDKKPT
+555 
-565 EEFFEHFVL
+565 EE
-574 LPPCGAFLFL
+574 
-584 CIASLY
+584 
-590 LRILDTAAGKR
+590 
-601 RCGERSRQ
+601 
-609 AHVRPRR
+609 
-616 MQRSKSVHARK
+616 
-627 GVRIDVLRGDGTDV
+627 VRI
-641 DFRDRRAGIERVC
+641 FRVHESA
-654 REHAAR
+654 
-660 HRDFCNRFGHT
+660 
-671 VPEIRDKQVR
+671 Q
-681 KQPFPLAP
+681 
-689 RAAFRAPGEGQRQ
+689 
-702 LAERRAGSERA
+702 GSY
-713 LVREVRVGQDERSCR
+713 LS
-728 RRGTDD
+728 
-734 APAARSIQRD
+734 
-744 DAPVRS
+744 
-750 VGRGDRD
+750 
-757 VRHLRPREAGGG
+757 
-769 EFHALA
+769 
-775 AIERRHPEVCD
+775 
-786 RSRRGKPRK
+786 
-795 DRKRAV
+795 
-801 IPGGWRIGRDQ
+801 
-812 RLAVPGEQPVRI
+812 
-824 PEPARKGAH
+824 
-833 ERCTLGAH
+833 
-841 TCLLREGEHLRIA
+841 
-854 ARIQRAICRAVC
+854 
-866 LRGDNGTRF
+866 
-875 SVTFEKNVRIV
+875 
-886 RAGKAGK
+886 
-893 DGGIALLRDAVLPLA
+893 

>member
-107 EAAAASKSERAEKLA
+107 KAAAASKSERAEKLA

-172 KKAQEKRASQRRD
+172 KKAQEKRAAKRSG
-185 KKKSGG
+185 KKSGG

-423 YQIADVRPAAHLR
+423 YQIADVRLTGETLSRDVRAYNFVLTDGNGTEFFAQVTKNGGKLAFFDSFEACSTKNFDLESCDTLAQAHLKMLGYEHLTPVWFSDAGMVASITYVAEIDGVRAYPDMIRVRVCEEKGRVVGMDARGYLVNHHGERNTSPALSEAEAEAKLSPELTVHAAHL
-436 VQTGAGDPALFKA
+436 ALIPVR
-449 TGVFKALHRTLAVLA
+449 GREMLAYEFVCTS
-464 AGTMR
+464 GE
-469 GKRRVDG
+469 
-476 NAEQPERDDTQ
+476 EQFIFY
-487 DPRDLGLGNHVAVGG
+487 L
-502 VDCGDK
+502 
-508 YDDARDRL
+508 DART
-516 HDEDAPGRRKL
+516 G
-527 FVDQQDD
+527 
-534 EIGQEV
+534 
-540 PEPEDEGNFRQKEQN
+540 
-555 DRQSDDKKPT
+555 
-565 EEFFEHFVL
+565 EE
-574 LPPCGAFLFL
+574 
-584 CIASLY
+584 
-590 LRILDTAAGKR
+590 
-601 RCGERSRQ
+601 
-609 AHVRPRR
+609 
-616 MQRSKSVHARK
+616 
-627 GVRIDVLRGDGTDV
+627 VRI
-641 DFRDRRAGIERVC
+641 FRVHESA
-654 REHAAR
+654 
-660 HRDFCNRFGHT
+660 
-671 VPEIRDKQVR
+671 Q
-681 KQPFPLAP
+681 
-689 RAAFRAPGEGQRQ
+689 
-702 LAERRAGSERA
+702 GSY
-713 LVREVRVGQDERSCR
+713 LS
-728 RRGTDD
+728 
-734 APAARSIQRD
+734 
-744 DAPVRS
+744 
-750 VGRGDRD
+750 
-757 VRHLRPREAGGG
+757 
-769 EFHALA
+769 
-775 AIERRHPEVCD
+775 
-786 RSRRGKPRK
+786 
-795 DRKRAV
+795 
-801 IPGGWRIGRDQ
+801 
-812 RLAVPGEQPVRI
+812 
-824 PEPARKGAH
+824 
-833 ERCTLGAH
+833 
-841 TCLLREGEHLRIA
+841 
-854 ARIQRAICRAVC
+854 
-866 LRGDNGTRF
+866 
-875 SVTFEKNVRIV
+875 
-886 RAGKAGK
+886 
-893 DGGIALLRDAVLPLA
+893 

>member
-217 TVVTAGYFRMNDMMV
+217 TVVTAGYFRMNDMMM

-423 YQIADVRPAAHLR
+423 YQIADVRLTGETLSRDVRAYNFVLTDGNGTEFFAQVTKNGGKLAFFDSFEACSTKNFDLESCDTLAQAHLKMLGYEHLTPVWFSDAGMVASVTYVAEIDGVRAYPDMIRVRVCEEKGRVVGMDARGYLVNHHGERNTSPALSEAEAEAKLSPELTVHAAHL
-436 VQTGAGDPALFKA
+436 ALIPVR
-449 TGVFKALHRTLAVLA
+449 GREMLAYEFVCTS
-464 AGTMR
+464 GE
-469 GKRRVDG
+469 
-476 NAEQPERDDTQ
+476 EQFIFY
-487 DPRDLGLGNHVAVGG
+487 L
-502 VDCGDK
+502 
-508 YDDARDRL
+508 DART
-516 HDEDAPGRRKL
+516 G
-527 FVDQQDD
+527 
-534 EIGQEV
+534 
-540 PEPEDEGNFRQKEQN
+540 
-555 DRQSDDKKPT
+555 
-565 EEFFEHFVL
+565 EE
-574 LPPCGAFLFL
+574 
-584 CIASLY
+584 
-590 LRILDTAAGKR
+590 
-601 RCGERSRQ
+601 
-609 AHVRPRR
+609 
-616 MQRSKSVHARK
+616 
-627 GVRIDVLRGDGTDV
+627 VRI
-641 DFRDRRAGIERVC
+641 FRVHESA
-654 REHAAR
+654 
-660 HRDFCNRFGHT
+660 
-671 VPEIRDKQVR
+671 Q
-681 KQPFPLAP
+681 
-689 RAAFRAPGEGQRQ
+689 
-702 LAERRAGSERA
+702 GSY
-713 LVREVRVGQDERSCR
+713 LS
-728 RRGTDD
+728 
-734 APAARSIQRD
+734 
-744 DAPVRS
+744 
-750 VGRGDRD
+750 
-757 VRHLRPREAGGG
+757 
-769 EFHALA
+769 
-775 AIERRHPEVCD
+775 
-786 RSRRGKPRK
+786 
-795 DRKRAV
+795 
-801 IPGGWRIGRDQ
+801 
-812 RLAVPGEQPVRI
+812 
-824 PEPARKGAH
+824 
-833 ERCTLGAH
+833 
-841 TCLLREGEHLRIA
+841 
-854 ARIQRAICRAVC
+854 
-866 LRGDNGTRF
+866 
-875 SVTFEKNVRIV
+875 
-886 RAGKAGK
+886 
-893 DGGIALLRDAVLPLA
+893 

>member
-172 KKAQEKRASQRRD
+172 KKAQEKRAAKRSG
-185 KKKSGG
+185 KKSGG

-217 TVVTAGYFRMNDMMV
+217 TVVTAGYFRMNDMMM

-423 YQIADVRPAAHLR
+423 YQIADVRLTGETLSRDVRAYNFVLTDGNGTEFFAQVTKNGGKLAFFDSFEACSTKNFDLESCDTLAQAHLKMLGYDHLTPVWFSDAGMVASITYVAEIDGVRAYPDMIRVRVCEEKGRVVGMDARGYLVNHHGERNTSPALSEAEAEAKLSPELTVHAAHL
-436 VQTGAGDPALFKA
+436 
-449 TGVFKALHRTLAVLA
+449 TLIPVRGREMLA
-464 AGTMR
+464 YEFVCTSGE
-469 GKRRVDG
+469 
-476 NAEQPERDDTQ
+476 EQFIFY
-487 DPRDLGLGNHVAVGG
+487 L
-502 VDCGDK
+502 
-508 YDDARDRL
+508 DART
-516 HDEDAPGRRKL
+516 G
-527 FVDQQDD
+527 
-534 EIGQEV
+534 
-540 PEPEDEGNFRQKEQN
+540 
-555 DRQSDDKKPT
+555 
-565 EEFFEHFVL
+565 EE
-574 LPPCGAFLFL
+574 
-584 CIASLY
+584 
-590 LRILDTAAGKR
+590 
-601 RCGERSRQ
+601 
-609 AHVRPRR
+609 
-616 MQRSKSVHARK
+616 
-627 GVRIDVLRGDGTDV
+627 VRI
-641 DFRDRRAGIERVC
+641 FRVHESA
-654 REHAAR
+654 
-660 HRDFCNRFGHT
+660 
-671 VPEIRDKQVR
+671 Q
-681 KQPFPLAP
+681 
-689 RAAFRAPGEGQRQ
+689 
-702 LAERRAGSERA
+702 GSY
-713 LVREVRVGQDERSCR
+713 LS
-728 RRGTDD
+728 
-734 APAARSIQRD
+734 
-744 DAPVRS
+744 
-750 VGRGDRD
+750 
-757 VRHLRPREAGGG
+757 
-769 EFHALA
+769 
-775 AIERRHPEVCD
+775 
-786 RSRRGKPRK
+786 
-795 DRKRAV
+795 
-801 IPGGWRIGRDQ
+801 
-812 RLAVPGEQPVRI
+812 
-824 PEPARKGAH
+824 
-833 ERCTLGAH
+833 
-841 TCLLREGEHLRIA
+841 
-854 ARIQRAICRAVC
+854 
-866 LRGDNGTRF
+866 
-875 SVTFEKNVRIV
+875 
-886 RAGKAGK
+886 
-893 DGGIALLRDAVLPLA
+893 

>member
-107 EAAAASKSERAEKLA
+107 EAVAASKSERAEKLA

-423 YQIADVRPAAHLR
+423 YQIADVRLTGETLSRDVRAYNFVLTDGNGTEFFAQVTKNGGKLAFFDSFEACSTKNFDLESCDTLAQAHLKMLGYEHLTPVWFSDAGMVASITYVAEIDGVRAYPDMIRVRVCEEKGRVVGMDARGYLVNHHGERNTSPALSEAEAEAKLSPELTVHAAHL
-436 VQTGAGDPALFKA
+436 ALIPVR
-449 TGVFKALHRTLAVLA
+449 GREMLAYEFVCTS
-464 AGTMR
+464 GE
-469 GKRRVDG
+469 
-476 NAEQPERDDTQ
+476 EQFIFY
-487 DPRDLGLGNHVAVGG
+487 L
-502 VDCGDK
+502 
-508 YDDARDRL
+508 DART
-516 HDEDAPGRRKL
+516 G
-527 FVDQQDD
+527 
-534 EIGQEV
+534 
-540 PEPEDEGNFRQKEQN
+540 
-555 DRQSDDKKPT
+555 
-565 EEFFEHFVL
+565 EE
-574 LPPCGAFLFL
+574 
-584 CIASLY
+584 
-590 LRILDTAAGKR
+590 
-601 RCGERSRQ
+601 
-609 AHVRPRR
+609 
-616 MQRSKSVHARK
+616 
-627 GVRIDVLRGDGTDV
+627 VRI
-641 DFRDRRAGIERVC
+641 FRVHESA
-654 REHAAR
+654 
-660 HRDFCNRFGHT
+660 
-671 VPEIRDKQVR
+671 Q
-681 KQPFPLAP
+681 
-689 RAAFRAPGEGQRQ
+689 
-702 LAERRAGSERA
+702 GSY
-713 LVREVRVGQDERSCR
+713 LS
-728 RRGTDD
+728 
-734 APAARSIQRD
+734 
-744 DAPVRS
+744 
-750 VGRGDRD
+750 
-757 VRHLRPREAGGG
+757 
-769 EFHALA
+769 
-775 AIERRHPEVCD
+775 
-786 RSRRGKPRK
+786 
-795 DRKRAV
+795 
-801 IPGGWRIGRDQ
+801 
-812 RLAVPGEQPVRI
+812 
-824 PEPARKGAH
+824 
-833 ERCTLGAH
+833 
-841 TCLLREGEHLRIA
+841 
-854 ARIQRAICRAVC
+854 
-866 LRGDNGTRF
+866 
-875 SVTFEKNVRIV
+875 
-886 RAGKAGK
+886 
-893 DGGIALLRDAVLPLA
+893 

>member
-172 KKAQEKRASQRRD
+172 KKAQEKRAAKRSG
-185 KKKSGG
+185 KKSGG

-217 TVVTAGYFRMNDMMV
+217 TVVTAGYFRMNDMMM

-423 YQIADVRPAAHLR
+423 YQIADVRLTGETLSRDVRAYNFVLTDGNGTEFFAQVTKNGGKLAFYDSFEACSTKNFDLESCDTLAQAHLKMLGYEHLTPVWFSDAGMVASITYVAEIDGVRAYPDMIRVRVCEEKGRVVGMDARGYLVNHHGERNTSPALSEAEAEAKLSPELTVHAAHL
-436 VQTGAGDPALFKA
+436 ALIPVR
-449 TGVFKALHRTLAVLA
+449 GREMLAYEFVCTS
-464 AGTMR
+464 GE
-469 GKRRVDG
+469 
-476 NAEQPERDDTQ
+476 EQFIFY
-487 DPRDLGLGNHVAVGG
+487 L
-502 VDCGDK
+502 
-508 YDDARDRL
+508 DART
-516 HDEDAPGRRKL
+516 G
-527 FVDQQDD
+527 
-534 EIGQEV
+534 
-540 PEPEDEGNFRQKEQN
+540 
-555 DRQSDDKKPT
+555 
-565 EEFFEHFVL
+565 EE
-574 LPPCGAFLFL
+574 
-584 CIASLY
+584 
-590 LRILDTAAGKR
+590 
-601 RCGERSRQ
+601 
-609 AHVRPRR
+609 
-616 MQRSKSVHARK
+616 
-627 GVRIDVLRGDGTDV
+627 VRI
-641 DFRDRRAGIERVC
+641 FRVHESA
-654 REHAAR
+654 
-660 HRDFCNRFGHT
+660 
-671 VPEIRDKQVR
+671 Q
-681 KQPFPLAP
+681 
-689 RAAFRAPGEGQRQ
+689 
-702 LAERRAGSERA
+702 GSY
-713 LVREVRVGQDERSCR
+713 LS
-728 RRGTDD
+728 
-734 APAARSIQRD
+734 
-744 DAPVRS
+744 
-750 VGRGDRD
+750 
-757 VRHLRPREAGGG
+757 
-769 EFHALA
+769 
-775 AIERRHPEVCD
+775 
-786 RSRRGKPRK
+786 
-795 DRKRAV
+795 
-801 IPGGWRIGRDQ
+801 
-812 RLAVPGEQPVRI
+812 
-824 PEPARKGAH
+824 
-833 ERCTLGAH
+833 
-841 TCLLREGEHLRIA
+841 
-854 ARIQRAICRAVC
+854 
-866 LRGDNGTRF
+866 
-875 SVTFEKNVRIV
+875 
-886 RAGKAGK
+886 
-893 DGGIALLRDAVLPLA
+893 

>member
-172 KKAQEKRASQRRD
+172 KKAQEKRAAKRSG
-185 KKKSGG
+185 KKSGG

-217 TVVTAGYFRMNDMMV
+217 TVVTAGYFRMNDMMM

-423 YQIADVRPAAHLR
+423 YQIADVRLTGETLSRDVRAYNFVLTDGNGTEFFAQVTKNGGKLAFFDSFEACSTKNFDLESCDTLAQAHLKMLGYEHLTPVWFSDAGMVASITYVAEIDGVRAYPDMIRVRVCEEKGRVVGMDARGYLVNHHGERNTSPALSEAEAEAKLSPELTVHAAHL
-436 VQTGAGDPALFKA
+436 ALIPVR
-449 TGVFKALHRTLAVLA
+449 GREMLAYEFVCTS
-464 AGTMR
+464 GE
-469 GKRRVDG
+469 
-476 NAEQPERDDTQ
+476 EQFIFY
-487 DPRDLGLGNHVAVGG
+487 L
-502 VDCGDK
+502 
-508 YDDARDRL
+508 DART
-516 HDEDAPGRRKL
+516 G
-527 FVDQQDD
+527 
-534 EIGQEV
+534 
-540 PEPEDEGNFRQKEQN
+540 
-555 DRQSDDKKPT
+555 
-565 EEFFEHFVL
+565 EE
-574 LPPCGAFLFL
+574 
-584 CIASLY
+584 
-590 LRILDTAAGKR
+590 
-601 RCGERSRQ
+601 
-609 AHVRPRR
+609 
-616 MQRSKSVHARK
+616 
-627 GVRIDVLRGDGTDV
+627 VRI
-641 DFRDRRAGIERVC
+641 FRVHESA
-654 REHAAR
+654 
-660 HRDFCNRFGHT
+660 
-671 VPEIRDKQVR
+671 Q
-681 KQPFPLAP
+681 
-689 RAAFRAPGEGQRQ
+689 
-702 LAERRAGSERA
+702 GSY
-713 LVREVRVGQDERSCR
+713 LS
-728 RRGTDD
+728 
-734 APAARSIQRD
+734 
-744 DAPVRS
+744 
-750 VGRGDRD
+750 
-757 VRHLRPREAGGG
+757 
-769 EFHALA
+769 
-775 AIERRHPEVCD
+775 
-786 RSRRGKPRK
+786 
-795 DRKRAV
+795 
-801 IPGGWRIGRDQ
+801 
-812 RLAVPGEQPVRI
+812 
-824 PEPARKGAH
+824 
-833 ERCTLGAH
+833 
-841 TCLLREGEHLRIA
+841 
-854 ARIQRAICRAVC
+854 
-866 LRGDNGTRF
+866 
-875 SVTFEKNVRIV
+875 
-886 RAGKAGK
+886 
-893 DGGIALLRDAVLPLA
+893 

>member
-122 AKAARKQMLATE
+122 AKAARKQMLTTE

-172 KKAQEKRASQRRD
+172 KKAQEKRSAQRRD

-217 TVVTAGYFRMNDMMV
+217 TVVTAGYFRMNDMMM

-423 YQIADVRPAAHLR
+423 YQIADVRLTGETLSRDVRAYNFVLTDGNGTEFFAQVTKNGGKLAFFDSFEACSTKNFDLESCDTLAQAHLKMLGYEHLTPVWFSDAGMVASITYVAEIDGVRAYPDMIRVRVCEEKGRVVGMDARGYLVNHHGERNTSPALSEAEAEAKLSPELTVHAAHL
-436 VQTGAGDPALFKA
+436 ALIPVR
-449 TGVFKALHRTLAVLA
+449 GREMLAYEFVCTS
-464 AGTMR
+464 GE
-469 GKRRVDG
+469 
-476 NAEQPERDDTQ
+476 EQFIFY
-487 DPRDLGLGNHVAVGG
+487 L
-502 VDCGDK
+502 
-508 YDDARDRL
+508 DART
-516 HDEDAPGRRKL
+516 G
-527 FVDQQDD
+527 
-534 EIGQEV
+534 
-540 PEPEDEGNFRQKEQN
+540 
-555 DRQSDDKKPT
+555 
-565 EEFFEHFVL
+565 EE
-574 LPPCGAFLFL
+574 
-584 CIASLY
+584 
-590 LRILDTAAGKR
+590 
-601 RCGERSRQ
+601 
-609 AHVRPRR
+609 
-616 MQRSKSVHARK
+616 
-627 GVRIDVLRGDGTDV
+627 VRI
-641 DFRDRRAGIERVC
+641 FRVHESA
-654 REHAAR
+654 
-660 HRDFCNRFGHT
+660 
-671 VPEIRDKQVR
+671 Q
-681 KQPFPLAP
+681 
-689 RAAFRAPGEGQRQ
+689 
-702 LAERRAGSERA
+702 GSY
-713 LVREVRVGQDERSCR
+713 LS
-728 RRGTDD
+728 
-734 APAARSIQRD
+734 
-744 DAPVRS
+744 
-750 VGRGDRD
+750 
-757 VRHLRPREAGGG
+757 
-769 EFHALA
+769 
-775 AIERRHPEVCD
+775 
-786 RSRRGKPRK
+786 
-795 DRKRAV
+795 
-801 IPGGWRIGRDQ
+801 
-812 RLAVPGEQPVRI
+812 
-824 PEPARKGAH
+824 
-833 ERCTLGAH
+833 
-841 TCLLREGEHLRIA
+841 
-854 ARIQRAICRAVC
+854 
-866 LRGDNGTRF
+866 
-875 SVTFEKNVRIV
+875 
-886 RAGKAGK
+886 
-893 DGGIALLRDAVLPLA
+893 

>member
-81 EAHKL
+81 EVHKL

-172 KKAQEKRASQRRD
+172 KKAQEKRAAKRSG
-185 KKKSGG
+185 KKSGG

-423 YQIADVRPAAHLR
+423 YQIADVRLTGETLSRDVRAYNFVLTDGNGTEFFAQVTKNGGKLAFFDSFEACSTKNFDLESCDTLAQAHLKMLGYEHLTPVWFSDAGMVASITYVAEIDGVRTYPDMIRVRVCEEKGRVVGMDARGYLVNHHGERNTSPALSEAEAEAKLSPELTVHAAHL
-436 VQTGAGDPALFKA
+436 ALIPVR
-449 TGVFKALHRTLAVLA
+449 GREMLAYEFVCTS
-464 AGTMR
+464 GE
-469 GKRRVDG
+469 
-476 NAEQPERDDTQ
+476 EQFIFY
-487 DPRDLGLGNHVAVGG
+487 L
-502 VDCGDK
+502 
-508 YDDARDRL
+508 DART
-516 HDEDAPGRRKL
+516 G
-527 FVDQQDD
+527 
-534 EIGQEV
+534 
-540 PEPEDEGNFRQKEQN
+540 
-555 DRQSDDKKPT
+555 
-565 EEFFEHFVL
+565 EE
-574 LPPCGAFLFL
+574 
-584 CIASLY
+584 
-590 LRILDTAAGKR
+590 
-601 RCGERSRQ
+601 
-609 AHVRPRR
+609 
-616 MQRSKSVHARK
+616 
-627 GVRIDVLRGDGTDV
+627 VRI
-641 DFRDRRAGIERVC
+641 FRVHESA
-654 REHAAR
+654 
-660 HRDFCNRFGHT
+660 
-671 VPEIRDKQVR
+671 Q
-681 KQPFPLAP
+681 
-689 RAAFRAPGEGQRQ
+689 
-702 LAERRAGSERA
+702 GSY
-713 LVREVRVGQDERSCR
+713 LS
-728 RRGTDD
+728 
-734 APAARSIQRD
+734 
-744 DAPVRS
+744 
-750 VGRGDRD
+750 
-757 VRHLRPREAGGG
+757 
-769 EFHALA
+769 
-775 AIERRHPEVCD
+775 
-786 RSRRGKPRK
+786 
-795 DRKRAV
+795 
-801 IPGGWRIGRDQ
+801 
-812 RLAVPGEQPVRI
+812 
-824 PEPARKGAH
+824 
-833 ERCTLGAH
+833 
-841 TCLLREGEHLRIA
+841 
-854 ARIQRAICRAVC
+854 
-866 LRGDNGTRF
+866 
-875 SVTFEKNVRIV
+875 
-886 RAGKAGK
+886 
-893 DGGIALLRDAVLPLA
+893 

>member
-217 TVVTAGYFRMNDMMV
+217 TVVTAGYFRMNDMMM

-383 KEIRDVPFAGEG
+383 TEIRDVPFAGEG

-423 YQIADVRPAAHLR
+423 YQIADVRLTGETLSRDVRAYNFVLTDGNGTEFFAQVTKNGGKLAFFDSFEACSTKNFDLESCDTLAQAHLKMLGYEHLTPVWFSDAGMVASITYVAEIDGVRAYPDMIRVRVCEEKGRVVGMDARGYLVNHHGERNTSPALSEAEAEAKLSPELTVHAAHL
-436 VQTGAGDPALFKA
+436 ALIPVR
-449 TGVFKALHRTLAVLA
+449 GREMLAYEFVCTS
-464 AGTMR
+464 GE
-469 GKRRVDG
+469 
-476 NAEQPERDDTQ
+476 EQFIFY
-487 DPRDLGLGNHVAVGG
+487 L
-502 VDCGDK
+502 
-508 YDDARDRL
+508 DART
-516 HDEDAPGRRKL
+516 G
-527 FVDQQDD
+527 
-534 EIGQEV
+534 
-540 PEPEDEGNFRQKEQN
+540 
-555 DRQSDDKKPT
+555 
-565 EEFFEHFVL
+565 EE
-574 LPPCGAFLFL
+574 
-584 CIASLY
+584 
-590 LRILDTAAGKR
+590 
-601 RCGERSRQ
+601 
-609 AHVRPRR
+609 
-616 MQRSKSVHARK
+616 
-627 GVRIDVLRGDGTDV
+627 VRI
-641 DFRDRRAGIERVC
+641 FRVHESA
-654 REHAAR
+654 
-660 HRDFCNRFGHT
+660 
-671 VPEIRDKQVR
+671 Q
-681 KQPFPLAP
+681 
-689 RAAFRAPGEGQRQ
+689 
-702 LAERRAGSERA
+702 GSY
-713 LVREVRVGQDERSCR
+713 LS
-728 RRGTDD
+728 
-734 APAARSIQRD
+734 
-744 DAPVRS
+744 
-750 VGRGDRD
+750 
-757 VRHLRPREAGGG
+757 
-769 EFHALA
+769 
-775 AIERRHPEVCD
+775 
-786 RSRRGKPRK
+786 
-795 DRKRAV
+795 
-801 IPGGWRIGRDQ
+801 
-812 RLAVPGEQPVRI
+812 
-824 PEPARKGAH
+824 
-833 ERCTLGAH
+833 
-841 TCLLREGEHLRIA
+841 
-854 ARIQRAICRAVC
+854 
-866 LRGDNGTRF
+866 
-875 SVTFEKNVRIV
+875 
-886 RAGKAGK
+886 
-893 DGGIALLRDAVLPLA
+893 

>member
-423 YQIADVRPAAHLR
+423 YQIADVRLTGETLSRDVRAYNFVLTDGNGTEFFAQVTKNGGKLAFFDSFEACSTKNFDLESCDTLAQAHLKMLGYEHLTPVWFSDAGMVASVTYVAEIDGVRAYPDMIRVRVCEEKGRVVGMDARGYLVNHHGERNTSPALSEAEAEAKLSPELTVHAAHL
-436 VQTGAGDPALFKA
+436 ALIPVR
-449 TGVFKALHRTLAVLA
+449 GREMLAYEFVCTS
-464 AGTMR
+464 GE
-469 GKRRVDG
+469 
-476 NAEQPERDDTQ
+476 EQFIFY
-487 DPRDLGLGNHVAVGG
+487 L
-502 VDCGDK
+502 
-508 YDDARDRL
+508 DART
-516 HDEDAPGRRKL
+516 G
-527 FVDQQDD
+527 
-534 EIGQEV
+534 
-540 PEPEDEGNFRQKEQN
+540 
-555 DRQSDDKKPT
+555 
-565 EEFFEHFVL
+565 EE
-574 LPPCGAFLFL
+574 
-584 CIASLY
+584 
-590 LRILDTAAGKR
+590 
-601 RCGERSRQ
+601 
-609 AHVRPRR
+609 
-616 MQRSKSVHARK
+616 
-627 GVRIDVLRGDGTDV
+627 VRI
-641 DFRDRRAGIERVC
+641 FRVHESA
-654 REHAAR
+654 
-660 HRDFCNRFGHT
+660 
-671 VPEIRDKQVR
+671 Q
-681 KQPFPLAP
+681 
-689 RAAFRAPGEGQRQ
+689 
-702 LAERRAGSERA
+702 GSY
-713 LVREVRVGQDERSCR
+713 LS
-728 RRGTDD
+728 
-734 APAARSIQRD
+734 
-744 DAPVRS
+744 
-750 VGRGDRD
+750 
-757 VRHLRPREAGGG
+757 
-769 EFHALA
+769 
-775 AIERRHPEVCD
+775 
-786 RSRRGKPRK
+786 
-795 DRKRAV
+795 
-801 IPGGWRIGRDQ
+801 
-812 RLAVPGEQPVRI
+812 
-824 PEPARKGAH
+824 
-833 ERCTLGAH
+833 
-841 TCLLREGEHLRIA
+841 
-854 ARIQRAICRAVC
+854 
-866 LRGDNGTRF
+866 
-875 SVTFEKNVRIV
+875 
-886 RAGKAGK
+886 
-893 DGGIALLRDAVLPLA
+893 

>member
-172 KKAQEKRASQRRD
+172 KKAQEKRAAKRSG
-185 KKKSGG
+185 KKSGG

-217 TVVTAGYFRMNDMMV
+217 TVVTAGYFRMNDMMM

-423 YQIADVRPAAHLR
+423 YQIADVRLTGETLSRDVRAYNFVLTDGNGTEFFAQVTKNGGKLAFFDSFEACSTKNFDLESCDTLAQAHLKMLGYEHLTPVWFSDAGMVASITYVAEIDGVRAYPDMIRVRVCEEKGRVVGMDARGYLVNHHGERNTSPALSEAETEAKLSPELTVHAAHL
-436 VQTGAGDPALFKA
+436 ALIPVR
-449 TGVFKALHRTLAVLA
+449 GREMLAYEFVCTS
-464 AGTMR
+464 GE
-469 GKRRVDG
+469 
-476 NAEQPERDDTQ
+476 EQFIFY
-487 DPRDLGLGNHVAVGG
+487 L
-502 VDCGDK
+502 
-508 YDDARDRL
+508 DART
-516 HDEDAPGRRKL
+516 G
-527 FVDQQDD
+527 
-534 EIGQEV
+534 
-540 PEPEDEGNFRQKEQN
+540 
-555 DRQSDDKKPT
+555 
-565 EEFFEHFVL
+565 EE
-574 LPPCGAFLFL
+574 
-584 CIASLY
+584 
-590 LRILDTAAGKR
+590 
-601 RCGERSRQ
+601 
-609 AHVRPRR
+609 
-616 MQRSKSVHARK
+616 
-627 GVRIDVLRGDGTDV
+627 VRI
-641 DFRDRRAGIERVC
+641 FRVHESA
-654 REHAAR
+654 
-660 HRDFCNRFGHT
+660 
-671 VPEIRDKQVR
+671 Q
-681 KQPFPLAP
+681 
-689 RAAFRAPGEGQRQ
+689 
-702 LAERRAGSERA
+702 GSY
-713 LVREVRVGQDERSCR
+713 LS
-728 RRGTDD
+728 
-734 APAARSIQRD
+734 
-744 DAPVRS
+744 
-750 VGRGDRD
+750 
-757 VRHLRPREAGGG
+757 
-769 EFHALA
+769 
-775 AIERRHPEVCD
+775 
-786 RSRRGKPRK
+786 
-795 DRKRAV
+795 
-801 IPGGWRIGRDQ
+801 
-812 RLAVPGEQPVRI
+812 
-824 PEPARKGAH
+824 
-833 ERCTLGAH
+833 
-841 TCLLREGEHLRIA
+841 
-854 ARIQRAICRAVC
+854 
-866 LRGDNGTRF
+866 
-875 SVTFEKNVRIV
+875 
-886 RAGKAGK
+886 
-893 DGGIALLRDAVLPLA
+893 

>member
-172 KKAQEKRASQRRD
+172 KKAQEKRAAKRSG
-185 KKKSGG
+185 KKSGG

-217 TVVTAGYFRMNDMMV
+217 TVVTAGYFRMNDMMM

-423 YQIADVRPAAHLR
+423 YQIADVRLTGETLSRDVRAYNFVLTDGNGTEFFAQVTKNGGKLAFFDSFEACSTKNFDLESCDTLAQAHLKMLGYEHLTPVWFSDAGMVASITYVAEIDGVRTYPDMIRVRVCEEKGRVVGMDARGYLVNHHGERNTSPALSEAEAEAKLSPELTVHAAHL
-436 VQTGAGDPALFKA
+436 ALIPVR
-449 TGVFKALHRTLAVLA
+449 GREMLAYEFVCTS
-464 AGTMR
+464 GE
-469 GKRRVDG
+469 
-476 NAEQPERDDTQ
+476 EQFIFY
-487 DPRDLGLGNHVAVGG
+487 L
-502 VDCGDK
+502 
-508 YDDARDRL
+508 DART
-516 HDEDAPGRRKL
+516 G
-527 FVDQQDD
+527 
-534 EIGQEV
+534 
-540 PEPEDEGNFRQKEQN
+540 
-555 DRQSDDKKPT
+555 
-565 EEFFEHFVL
+565 EE
-574 LPPCGAFLFL
+574 
-584 CIASLY
+584 
-590 LRILDTAAGKR
+590 
-601 RCGERSRQ
+601 
-609 AHVRPRR
+609 
-616 MQRSKSVHARK
+616 
-627 GVRIDVLRGDGTDV
+627 VRI
-641 DFRDRRAGIERVC
+641 FRVHESA
-654 REHAAR
+654 
-660 HRDFCNRFGHT
+660 
-671 VPEIRDKQVR
+671 Q
-681 KQPFPLAP
+681 
-689 RAAFRAPGEGQRQ
+689 
-702 LAERRAGSERA
+702 GSY
-713 LVREVRVGQDERSCR
+713 LS
-728 RRGTDD
+728 
-734 APAARSIQRD
+734 
-744 DAPVRS
+744 
-750 VGRGDRD
+750 
-757 VRHLRPREAGGG
+757 
-769 EFHALA
+769 
-775 AIERRHPEVCD
+775 
-786 RSRRGKPRK
+786 
-795 DRKRAV
+795 
-801 IPGGWRIGRDQ
+801 
-812 RLAVPGEQPVRI
+812 
-824 PEPARKGAH
+824 
-833 ERCTLGAH
+833 
-841 TCLLREGEHLRIA
+841 
-854 ARIQRAICRAVC
+854 
-866 LRGDNGTRF
+866 
-875 SVTFEKNVRIV
+875 
-886 RAGKAGK
+886 
-893 DGGIALLRDAVLPLA
+893 

>member
-172 KKAQEKRASQRRD
+172 KKAQEKRAAKRSG
-185 KKKSGG
+185 KKSGG

-217 TVVTAGYFRMNDMMV
+217 TVVTAGYFRMNDMMM

-423 YQIADVRPAAHLR
+423 YQIADVRLTGETLSRDVRAYNFVLTDGNGTEFFAQVTKNGGKLAFFDSFEACSTKNFDLESCDTLAQAHLKMLGYDHLTPVWFSDAGMVASITYVAEIDGVRAYPDMIRVRVCEEKGRVVGMDARGYLVNHHGERNTSPALSEAEAEAKLSPELTVHAAHL
-436 VQTGAGDPALFKA
+436 ALIPVR
-449 TGVFKALHRTLAVLA
+449 GREMLAYEFVCTS
-464 AGTMR
+464 GE
-469 GKRRVDG
+469 
-476 NAEQPERDDTQ
+476 EQFIFY
-487 DPRDLGLGNHVAVGG
+487 L
-502 VDCGDK
+502 
-508 YDDARDRL
+508 DART
-516 HDEDAPGRRKL
+516 G
-527 FVDQQDD
+527 
-534 EIGQEV
+534 
-540 PEPEDEGNFRQKEQN
+540 
-555 DRQSDDKKPT
+555 
-565 EEFFEHFVL
+565 EE
-574 LPPCGAFLFL
+574 
-584 CIASLY
+584 
-590 LRILDTAAGKR
+590 
-601 RCGERSRQ
+601 
-609 AHVRPRR
+609 
-616 MQRSKSVHARK
+616 
-627 GVRIDVLRGDGTDV
+627 VRI
-641 DFRDRRAGIERVC
+641 FRVHESA
-654 REHAAR
+654 
-660 HRDFCNRFGHT
+660 
-671 VPEIRDKQVR
+671 Q
-681 KQPFPLAP
+681 
-689 RAAFRAPGEGQRQ
+689 
-702 LAERRAGSERA
+702 GSY
-713 LVREVRVGQDERSCR
+713 LS
-728 RRGTDD
+728 
-734 APAARSIQRD
+734 
-744 DAPVRS
+744 
-750 VGRGDRD
+750 
-757 VRHLRPREAGGG
+757 
-769 EFHALA
+769 
-775 AIERRHPEVCD
+775 
-786 RSRRGKPRK
+786 
-795 DRKRAV
+795 
-801 IPGGWRIGRDQ
+801 
-812 RLAVPGEQPVRI
+812 
-824 PEPARKGAH
+824 
-833 ERCTLGAH
+833 
-841 TCLLREGEHLRIA
+841 
-854 ARIQRAICRAVC
+854 
-866 LRGDNGTRF
+866 
-875 SVTFEKNVRIV
+875 
-886 RAGKAGK
+886 
-893 DGGIALLRDAVLPLA
+893 

>member
-217 TVVTAGYFRMNDMMV
+217 TVVTAGYFRMNDMMM

-423 YQIADVRPAAHLR
+423 YQIADVRL
-436 VQTGAGDPALFKA
+436 TGE
-449 TGVFKALHRTLAVLA
+449 TL
-464 AGTMR
+464 
-469 GKRRVDG
+469 
-476 NAEQPERDDTQ
+476 
-487 DPRDLGLGNHVAVGG
+487 
-502 VDCGDK
+502 
-508 YDDARDRL
+508 
-516 HDEDAPGRRKL
+516 
-527 FVDQQDD
+527 
-534 EIGQEV
+534 
-540 PEPEDEGNFRQKEQN
+540 
-555 DRQSDDKKPT
+555 S
-565 EEFFEHFVL
+565 
-574 LPPCGAFLFL
+574 
-584 CIASLY
+584 
-590 LRILDTAAGKR
+590 
-601 RCGERSRQ
+601 
-609 AHVRPRR
+609 
-616 MQRSKSVHARK
+616 
-627 GVRIDVLRGDGTDV
+627 
-641 DFRDRRAGIERVC
+641 
-654 REHAAR
+654 
-660 HRDFCNRFGHT
+660 
-671 VPEIRDKQVR
+671 
-681 KQPFPLAP
+681 
-689 RAAFRAPGEGQRQ
+689 
-702 LAERRAGSERA
+702 
-713 LVREVRVGQDERSCR
+713 
-728 RRGTDD
+728 
-734 APAARSIQRD
+734 
-744 DAPVRS
+744 
-750 VGRGDRD
+750 RD
-757 VRHLRPREAGGG
+757 VRAYNFVLTDGNGTEFFAQVTKNGGKLAFFDSFEACGTKNFDLESCDTLAQAHLKLLGYEHLTPVWFSDAGMVASIAYVA
-769 EFHALA
+769 E
-775 AIERRHPEVCD
+775 IEGVRAYPDMIRVRVCEEKGRVVGLD
-786 RSRRGKPRK
+786 ARGYLVNHHG
-795 DRKRAV
+795 DRKINPSLSEEEAQSRLSPELTVRSAHLAL
-801 IPGGWRIGRDQ
+801 IPVMGREM
-812 RLAVPGEQPVRI
+812 LTYEFVCTSGEEQFIFYLDARTGEEVRI
-824 PEPARKGAH
+824 FRVHASAQGSY
-833 ERCTLGAH
+833 L
-841 TCLLREGEHLRIA
+841 
-854 ARIQRAICRAVC
+854 
-866 LRGDNGTRF
+866 
-875 SVTFEKNVRIV
+875 S
-886 RAGKAGK
+886 
-893 DGGIALLRDAVLPLA
+893 

>member
-317 SSGGTLSQEDR
+317 SSGGTFSQEDR

-365 GDVSNRLS
+365 GDVSNRLL

-423 YQIADVRPAAHLR
+423 YQIADVRLTGETLSRDVRAYNFVLTDGNGTEFFAQVTKNGGKLAFFDSFEACSTKNFDLESCDTLAQAHLKMLGYEHLTPVWFSDAGMVASITYVAEIDGVRAYPDMIRVRVCEEKGRVVGMDARGYLVNHHGERNTSPALSEAEAEAKLSPELTVHAAHL
-436 VQTGAGDPALFKA
+436 ALIPVR
-449 TGVFKALHRTLAVLA
+449 GREMLAYEFVCTS
-464 AGTMR
+464 GE
-469 GKRRVDG
+469 
-476 NAEQPERDDTQ
+476 EQFIFY
-487 DPRDLGLGNHVAVGG
+487 L
-502 VDCGDK
+502 
-508 YDDARDRL
+508 DART
-516 HDEDAPGRRKL
+516 G
-527 FVDQQDD
+527 
-534 EIGQEV
+534 
-540 PEPEDEGNFRQKEQN
+540 
-555 DRQSDDKKPT
+555 
-565 EEFFEHFVL
+565 EE
-574 LPPCGAFLFL
+574 
-584 CIASLY
+584 
-590 LRILDTAAGKR
+590 
-601 RCGERSRQ
+601 
-609 AHVRPRR
+609 
-616 MQRSKSVHARK
+616 
-627 GVRIDVLRGDGTDV
+627 VRI
-641 DFRDRRAGIERVC
+641 FRVHESA
-654 REHAAR
+654 
-660 HRDFCNRFGHT
+660 
-671 VPEIRDKQVR
+671 Q
-681 KQPFPLAP
+681 
-689 RAAFRAPGEGQRQ
+689 
-702 LAERRAGSERA
+702 GSY
-713 LVREVRVGQDERSCR
+713 LS
-728 RRGTDD
+728 
-734 APAARSIQRD
+734 
-744 DAPVRS
+744 
-750 VGRGDRD
+750 
-757 VRHLRPREAGGG
+757 
-769 EFHALA
+769 
-775 AIERRHPEVCD
+775 
-786 RSRRGKPRK
+786 
-795 DRKRAV
+795 
-801 IPGGWRIGRDQ
+801 
-812 RLAVPGEQPVRI
+812 
-824 PEPARKGAH
+824 
-833 ERCTLGAH
+833 
-841 TCLLREGEHLRIA
+841 
-854 ARIQRAICRAVC
+854 
-866 LRGDNGTRF
+866 
-875 SVTFEKNVRIV
+875 
-886 RAGKAGK
+886 
-893 DGGIALLRDAVLPLA
+893 

>member
-172 KKAQEKRASQRRD
+172 KKAQEKRAAKRSG
-185 KKKSGG
+185 KKSGG

-217 TVVTAGYFRMNDMMV
+217 TVVTAGYFRMNDMMM

-317 SSGGTLSQEDR
+317 SSGGTFSQEDR

-423 YQIADVRPAAHLR
+423 YQIADVRLTGETLSRDVRAYNFVLTDGNGTEFFAQVTKNGGKLAFFDSFEACSTKNFDLESCDTLAQAHLKMLGYDHLTPVWFSDAGMVASITYVAEIDGVRAYPDMIRVRVCEEKGRVVGMDARGYLVNHHGERNTSPALSEAEAEAKLSPELTVHAAHL
-436 VQTGAGDPALFKA
+436 ALIPVR
-449 TGVFKALHRTLAVLA
+449 GREMLAYEFVCTS
-464 AGTMR
+464 GE
-469 GKRRVDG
+469 
-476 NAEQPERDDTQ
+476 EQFIFY
-487 DPRDLGLGNHVAVGG
+487 L
-502 VDCGDK
+502 
-508 YDDARDRL
+508 DART
-516 HDEDAPGRRKL
+516 G
-527 FVDQQDD
+527 
-534 EIGQEV
+534 
-540 PEPEDEGNFRQKEQN
+540 
-555 DRQSDDKKPT
+555 
-565 EEFFEHFVL
+565 EE
-574 LPPCGAFLFL
+574 
-584 CIASLY
+584 
-590 LRILDTAAGKR
+590 
-601 RCGERSRQ
+601 
-609 AHVRPRR
+609 
-616 MQRSKSVHARK
+616 
-627 GVRIDVLRGDGTDV
+627 VRI
-641 DFRDRRAGIERVC
+641 FRVHESA
-654 REHAAR
+654 
-660 HRDFCNRFGHT
+660 
-671 VPEIRDKQVR
+671 Q
-681 KQPFPLAP
+681 
-689 RAAFRAPGEGQRQ
+689 
-702 LAERRAGSERA
+702 GSY
-713 LVREVRVGQDERSCR
+713 LS
-728 RRGTDD
+728 
-734 APAARSIQRD
+734 
-744 DAPVRS
+744 
-750 VGRGDRD
+750 
-757 VRHLRPREAGGG
+757 
-769 EFHALA
+769 
-775 AIERRHPEVCD
+775 
-786 RSRRGKPRK
+786 
-795 DRKRAV
+795 
-801 IPGGWRIGRDQ
+801 
-812 RLAVPGEQPVRI
+812 
-824 PEPARKGAH
+824 
-833 ERCTLGAH
+833 
-841 TCLLREGEHLRIA
+841 
-854 ARIQRAICRAVC
+854 
-866 LRGDNGTRF
+866 
-875 SVTFEKNVRIV
+875 
-886 RAGKAGK
+886 
-893 DGGIALLRDAVLPLA
+893 

>member
-172 KKAQEKRASQRRD
+172 KKAQEKRAAKRSG
-185 KKKSGG
+185 KKSGG

-217 TVVTAGYFRMNDMMV
+217 TVVTAGYFRMNDMMM

-317 SSGGTLSQEDR
+317 SSGGTFSQEDR

-423 YQIADVRPAAHLR
+423 YQIADVRLTGETLSRDVRAYNFVLTDGNGTEFFAQVTKNGGKLAFFDSFEACSTKNFDLESCDTLAQAHLKMLGYEHLTPVWFSDAGMVASITYVAEIDGVRAYPDMIRVRVCEEKGRVVGMDARGYLVNHHGERNTSPALSEAEAEAKLSPELTVHAAHL
-436 VQTGAGDPALFKA
+436 ALIPVR
-449 TGVFKALHRTLAVLA
+449 GREMLAYEFVCTS
-464 AGTMR
+464 GE
-469 GKRRVDG
+469 
-476 NAEQPERDDTQ
+476 EQFIFY
-487 DPRDLGLGNHVAVGG
+487 L
-502 VDCGDK
+502 
-508 YDDARDRL
+508 DART
-516 HDEDAPGRRKL
+516 G
-527 FVDQQDD
+527 
-534 EIGQEV
+534 
-540 PEPEDEGNFRQKEQN
+540 
-555 DRQSDDKKPT
+555 
-565 EEFFEHFVL
+565 EE
-574 LPPCGAFLFL
+574 
-584 CIASLY
+584 
-590 LRILDTAAGKR
+590 
-601 RCGERSRQ
+601 
-609 AHVRPRR
+609 
-616 MQRSKSVHARK
+616 
-627 GVRIDVLRGDGTDV
+627 VRI
-641 DFRDRRAGIERVC
+641 FRVHESA
-654 REHAAR
+654 
-660 HRDFCNRFGHT
+660 
-671 VPEIRDKQVR
+671 Q
-681 KQPFPLAP
+681 
-689 RAAFRAPGEGQRQ
+689 
-702 LAERRAGSERA
+702 GSY
-713 LVREVRVGQDERSCR
+713 LS
-728 RRGTDD
+728 
-734 APAARSIQRD
+734 
-744 DAPVRS
+744 
-750 VGRGDRD
+750 
-757 VRHLRPREAGGG
+757 
-769 EFHALA
+769 
-775 AIERRHPEVCD
+775 
-786 RSRRGKPRK
+786 
-795 DRKRAV
+795 
-801 IPGGWRIGRDQ
+801 
-812 RLAVPGEQPVRI
+812 
-824 PEPARKGAH
+824 
-833 ERCTLGAH
+833 
-841 TCLLREGEHLRIA
+841 
-854 ARIQRAICRAVC
+854 
-866 LRGDNGTRF
+866 
-875 SVTFEKNVRIV
+875 
-886 RAGKAGK
+886 
-893 DGGIALLRDAVLPLA
+893 

>member
-423 YQIADVRPAAHLR
+423 YQIADVRLTGETLSRDVRAYNFVLTDGNGTEFFAQVTKNGGKLAFFDSFEACSTKNFDLESCDTLAQAHLKMLGYEHLTPVWFSDAGMVASITYVAEIDGVRAYPDMIRVRVCEEKGRVVGMDARGYLVNHHGERNTSPALSEAEAEAKLSPELTVHAAHL
-436 VQTGAGDPALFKA
+436 ALIPVR
-449 TGVFKALHRTLAVLA
+449 GREMLAYEFVCTS
-464 AGTMR
+464 GE
-469 GKRRVDG
+469 
-476 NAEQPERDDTQ
+476 EQFIFY
-487 DPRDLGLGNHVAVGG
+487 L
-502 VDCGDK
+502 
-508 YDDARDRL
+508 DART
-516 HDEDAPGRRKL
+516 G
-527 FVDQQDD
+527 
-534 EIGQEV
+534 
-540 PEPEDEGNFRQKEQN
+540 
-555 DRQSDDKKPT
+555 
-565 EEFFEHFVL
+565 EE
-574 LPPCGAFLFL
+574 
-584 CIASLY
+584 
-590 LRILDTAAGKR
+590 
-601 RCGERSRQ
+601 
-609 AHVRPRR
+609 
-616 MQRSKSVHARK
+616 
-627 GVRIDVLRGDGTDV
+627 VRI
-641 DFRDRRAGIERVC
+641 FRVHESA
-654 REHAAR
+654 
-660 HRDFCNRFGHT
+660 
-671 VPEIRDKQVR
+671 Q
-681 KQPFPLAP
+681 
-689 RAAFRAPGEGQRQ
+689 
-702 LAERRAGSERA
+702 GSY
-713 LVREVRVGQDERSCR
+713 LS
-728 RRGTDD
+728 
-734 APAARSIQRD
+734 
-744 DAPVRS
+744 
-750 VGRGDRD
+750 
-757 VRHLRPREAGGG
+757 
-769 EFHALA
+769 
-775 AIERRHPEVCD
+775 
-786 RSRRGKPRK
+786 
-795 DRKRAV
+795 
-801 IPGGWRIGRDQ
+801 
-812 RLAVPGEQPVRI
+812 
-824 PEPARKGAH
+824 
-833 ERCTLGAH
+833 
-841 TCLLREGEHLRIA
+841 
-854 ARIQRAICRAVC
+854 
-866 LRGDNGTRF
+866 
-875 SVTFEKNVRIV
+875 
-886 RAGKAGK
+886 
-893 DGGIALLRDAVLPLA
+893 

>member
-423 YQIADVRPAAHLR
+423 YQIADVRLTGETLSRDVRAYNFVLTDGNGTEFFAQVTKNGGKLAFFDSFEACSTKNFDLESCDTLAQAHLKMLGYEHLTPVWFSDAGMVASITYVAEIDGVRAYPDMIRVRVCEEKGRVVGMDARGYLVNHHGERNTSPALSEAEAEAKLSPELTVHAAHL
-436 VQTGAGDPALFKA
+436 ALIPVR
-449 TGVFKALHRTLAVLA
+449 GREMLAYEFVCTS
-464 AGTMR
+464 GE
-469 GKRRVDG
+469 
-476 NAEQPERDDTQ
+476 EQFIFY
-487 DPRDLGLGNHVAVGG
+487 L
-502 VDCGDK
+502 
-508 YDDARDRL
+508 DART
-516 HDEDAPGRRKL
+516 G
-527 FVDQQDD
+527 
-534 EIGQEV
+534 
-540 PEPEDEGNFRQKEQN
+540 
-555 DRQSDDKKPT
+555 
-565 EEFFEHFVL
+565 EE
-574 LPPCGAFLFL
+574 
-584 CIASLY
+584 
-590 LRILDTAAGKR
+590 
-601 RCGERSRQ
+601 
-609 AHVRPRR
+609 
-616 MQRSKSVHARK
+616 
-627 GVRIDVLRGDGTDV
+627 VRIFRVHESARG
-641 DFRDRRAGIERVC
+641 
-654 REHAAR
+654 
-660 HRDFCNRFGHT
+660 NY
-671 VPEIRDKQVR
+671 
-681 KQPFPLAP
+681 L
-689 RAAFRAPGEGQRQ
+689 
-702 LAERRAGSERA
+702 S
-713 LVREVRVGQDERSCR
+713 
-728 RRGTDD
+728 
-734 APAARSIQRD
+734 
-744 DAPVRS
+744 
-750 VGRGDRD
+750 
-757 VRHLRPREAGGG
+757 
-769 EFHALA
+769 
-775 AIERRHPEVCD
+775 
-786 RSRRGKPRK
+786 
-795 DRKRAV
+795 
-801 IPGGWRIGRDQ
+801 
-812 RLAVPGEQPVRI
+812 
-824 PEPARKGAH
+824 
-833 ERCTLGAH
+833 
-841 TCLLREGEHLRIA
+841 
-854 ARIQRAICRAVC
+854 
-866 LRGDNGTRF
+866 
-875 SVTFEKNVRIV
+875 
-886 RAGKAGK
+886 
-893 DGGIALLRDAVLPLA
+893 

>member
-423 YQIADVRPAAHLR
+423 YQIADVRLTGETLSRDVRAYNFVLTDGNGTEFFAQVTKNGGKLAFFDSFEACSTKNFDLESCDTLAQAHLKMLGYEHLTPVWFSDAGMVASVTYVAEIDGVRAYPDMIRVRVCEEKGRVVGMDARGYLVNHHGERNTSPALSEAEAEAKLSPELTVHAAHL
-436 VQTGAGDPALFKA
+436 ALIP
-449 TGVFKALHRTLAVLA
+449 V
-464 AGTMR
+464 R
-469 GKRRVDG
+469 GREMLTYEFVCMSG
-476 NAEQPERDDTQ
+476 EEQFIFY
-487 DPRDLGLGNHVAVGG
+487 L
-502 VDCGDK
+502 
-508 YDDARDRL
+508 DART
-516 HDEDAPGRRKL
+516 G
-527 FVDQQDD
+527 
-534 EIGQEV
+534 
-540 PEPEDEGNFRQKEQN
+540 
-555 DRQSDDKKPT
+555 
-565 EEFFEHFVL
+565 EE
-574 LPPCGAFLFL
+574 
-584 CIASLY
+584 
-590 LRILDTAAGKR
+590 
-601 RCGERSRQ
+601 
-609 AHVRPRR
+609 
-616 MQRSKSVHARK
+616 
-627 GVRIDVLRGDGTDV
+627 VRI
-641 DFRDRRAGIERVC
+641 FRVHESAQGSY
-654 REHAAR
+654 
-660 HRDFCNRFGHT
+660 
-671 VPEIRDKQVR
+671 
-681 KQPFPLAP
+681 LA
-689 RAAFRAPGEGQRQ
+689 
-702 LAERRAGSERA
+702 
-713 LVREVRVGQDERSCR
+713 
-728 RRGTDD
+728 
-734 APAARSIQRD
+734 
-744 DAPVRS
+744 
-750 VGRGDRD
+750 
-757 VRHLRPREAGGG
+757 
-769 EFHALA
+769 
-775 AIERRHPEVCD
+775 
-786 RSRRGKPRK
+786 
-795 DRKRAV
+795 
-801 IPGGWRIGRDQ
+801 
-812 RLAVPGEQPVRI
+812 
-824 PEPARKGAH
+824 
-833 ERCTLGAH
+833 
-841 TCLLREGEHLRIA
+841 
-854 ARIQRAICRAVC
+854 
-866 LRGDNGTRF
+866 
-875 SVTFEKNVRIV
+875 
-886 RAGKAGK
+886 
-893 DGGIALLRDAVLPLA
+893 

>member
-107 EAAAASKSERAEKLA
+107 EAVAASKSERAEKLA

-317 SSGGTLSQEDR
+317 SSGGTFSQEDR
-328 ERIAALYETNATLCA
+328 ERIAALYEINATLCA

-423 YQIADVRPAAHLR
+423 YQIADVRLTGETLSRDVRAYNFVLTDGNGTEFFAQVTRNGGKLAFFDSFEACSTKNFDLESCDTLAQAHLKMLGYEHLTPVWFSDAGMVASITYVAEIDGVRAYPDMIRVRVCEEKGRVVGMDARGYLVNHHGERNTSPALSEAEAEAKLSPELTVHAAHL
-436 VQTGAGDPALFKA
+436 ALIPVR
-449 TGVFKALHRTLAVLA
+449 GREMLAYEFVCTS
-464 AGTMR
+464 GE
-469 GKRRVDG
+469 
-476 NAEQPERDDTQ
+476 EQFIFY
-487 DPRDLGLGNHVAVGG
+487 L
-502 VDCGDK
+502 
-508 YDDARDRL
+508 DART
-516 HDEDAPGRRKL
+516 G
-527 FVDQQDD
+527 
-534 EIGQEV
+534 
-540 PEPEDEGNFRQKEQN
+540 
-555 DRQSDDKKPT
+555 
-565 EEFFEHFVL
+565 EE
-574 LPPCGAFLFL
+574 
-584 CIASLY
+584 
-590 LRILDTAAGKR
+590 
-601 RCGERSRQ
+601 
-609 AHVRPRR
+609 
-616 MQRSKSVHARK
+616 
-627 GVRIDVLRGDGTDV
+627 VRI
-641 DFRDRRAGIERVC
+641 FRVHESA
-654 REHAAR
+654 
-660 HRDFCNRFGHT
+660 
-671 VPEIRDKQVR
+671 Q
-681 KQPFPLAP
+681 
-689 RAAFRAPGEGQRQ
+689 
-702 LAERRAGSERA
+702 GSY
-713 LVREVRVGQDERSCR
+713 LS
-728 RRGTDD
+728 
-734 APAARSIQRD
+734 
-744 DAPVRS
+744 
-750 VGRGDRD
+750 
-757 VRHLRPREAGGG
+757 
-769 EFHALA
+769 
-775 AIERRHPEVCD
+775 
-786 RSRRGKPRK
+786 
-795 DRKRAV
+795 
-801 IPGGWRIGRDQ
+801 
-812 RLAVPGEQPVRI
+812 
-824 PEPARKGAH
+824 
-833 ERCTLGAH
+833 
-841 TCLLREGEHLRIA
+841 
-854 ARIQRAICRAVC
+854 
-866 LRGDNGTRF
+866 
-875 SVTFEKNVRIV
+875 
-886 RAGKAGK
+886 
-893 DGGIALLRDAVLPLA
+893 